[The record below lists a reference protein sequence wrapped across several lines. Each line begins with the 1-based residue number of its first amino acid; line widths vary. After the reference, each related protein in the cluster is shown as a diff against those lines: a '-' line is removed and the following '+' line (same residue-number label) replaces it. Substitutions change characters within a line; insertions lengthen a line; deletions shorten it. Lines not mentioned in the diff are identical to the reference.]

1 MNRARFILGLL
12 LTATAGAINAVSF
25 TRFGAVYASFMSGN
39 TVQIGLLAGG
49 RDWAG
54 FGYFGALVALFMFG
68 GFAGG
73 LVLGK
78 APRWAVAI
86 ILVLNG
92 ALLGAALWLD
102 LRYGLALAST
112 APLSLAMGLQN
123 HLVVLVRGANPGT
136 TFVTGTAFRFGDAVA
151 QAALGRD
158 PHHAWRLHLAVWLS
172 FAVGAA
178 LGLLAHLR
186 LSRFALAPVTGLVAS
201 CALVAV
207 AATLLGQVRE
217 RRVAAK
223 AARSHASLDSA
234 SL

>member
-12 LTATAGAINAVSF
+12 LTAAAGAINAVSF

-39 TVQIGLLAGG
+39 TVQIGLQAGG
-49 RDWAG
+49 RDLAG
-54 FGYFGALVALFMFG
+54 LGYFGALVALFMFG

-73 LVLGK
+73 IVMGK

-92 ALLGAALWLD
+92 ALLGAGLWLD

-123 HLVVLVRGANPGT
+123 HLVVLVRGSNPGT

-158 PHHAWRLHLAVWLS
+158 PHHAWRLHFLVWLS
-172 FAVGAA
+172 FAIGAA
-178 LGLLAHLR
+178 LGLLAHFR
-186 LSRFALAPVTGLVAS
+186 LHEFALAPVAALVAS
-201 CALVAV
+201 CGAIAV
-207 AATLLGQVRE
+207 VATLVSGAR
-217 RRVAAK
+217 AK
-223 AARSHASLDSA
+223 RAEA
-234 SL
+234 